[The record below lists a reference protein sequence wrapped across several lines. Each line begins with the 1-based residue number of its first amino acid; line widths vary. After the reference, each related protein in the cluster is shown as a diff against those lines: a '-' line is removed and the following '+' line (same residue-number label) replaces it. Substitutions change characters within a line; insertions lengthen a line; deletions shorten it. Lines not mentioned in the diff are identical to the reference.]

1 MSYILDA
8 LKKAERDRGPA
19 EVAQMVTAP
28 DIPRKKKA
36 AAWIIAGCG
45 LLCLVAAGGL
55 FLGMFYGRTESSVLK
70 HATDD
75 QGYAA
80 EDSVAPPENR
90 ESIVQSS
97 NTPPVSVE
105 PILNPPAPEAV
116 NVPVAAAPE
125 VKPRAAVVEPVSP
138 APKAKAEPAVA
149 VVEPVSPAPKAKA
162 EPVVAVVEP
171 VSPAPKAKAE
181 PAVAVVEPVSPAPK
195 AKAGP
200 AVASTVDANM
210 QKSPPVYG
218 NAGLPAPA
226 AAAVEPQQVS
236 VNTPSLREIAASMKM
251 NIGMHVYS
259 DNPEKRLVFIN
270 GKRYKEGDLLEQDCV
285 IEGITPEGVL
295 LKRREETVVLRLN
308 GGL

>member
-1 MSYILDA
+1 
-8 LKKAERDRGPA
+8 
-19 EVAQMVTAP
+19 
-28 DIPRKKKA
+28 
-36 AAWIIAGCG
+36 
-45 LLCLVAAGGL
+45 
-55 FLGMFYGRTESSVLK
+55 
-70 HATDD
+70 
-75 QGYAA
+75 
-80 EDSVAPPENR
+80 
-90 ESIVQSS
+90 
-97 NTPPVSVE
+97 
-105 PILNPPAPEAV
+105 
-116 NVPVAAAPE
+116 
-125 VKPRAAVVEPVSP
+125 
-138 APKAKAEPAVA
+138 
-149 VVEPVSPAPKAKA
+149 
-162 EPVVAVVEP
+162 VVAVVEP